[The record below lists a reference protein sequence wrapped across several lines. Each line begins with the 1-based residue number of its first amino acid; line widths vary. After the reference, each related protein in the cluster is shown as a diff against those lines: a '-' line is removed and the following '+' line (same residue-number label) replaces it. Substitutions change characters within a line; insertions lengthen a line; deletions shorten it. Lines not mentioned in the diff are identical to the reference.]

1 MLTVLLT
8 VDTPAN
14 DFSERYKDFLDT
26 ILKYENDFEV
36 IFLTK
41 TDYPFKDAFRV
52 LASKLPNHQFV
63 ALDELNNKNEVILTG
78 LAQAQG
84 DDILLCTWDTNI
96 IVIDQL
102 LQKRKEGCDLVFVKN
117 KKSKFKKFFEG
128 LGTASYNFGT
138 RFIKHNFDMFAET
151 DVQLIDG
158 RVANLICAAP
168 DESFEL
174 RVTNNYKQLKQG
186 VVESEHIFENGRTAQ
201 ITSPVF
207 PLGVVAFFY
216 LIGLVSLIIIT
227 PLFNQGIYSWWAL
240 LVIALWLVLGVVGL
254 ISTTKRIYRTRNAN
268 PVRLNRNG
276 EPILIVQE
284 FIENGESQIDY
295 EKTDFEKQ
303 VDDLFVKEEA
313 VSPASLIRRSTD
325 VKAESKKQVKKEKS
339 TKKQPAKTKKEKTQK
354 GVKTKE
360 SKSPATKKTEKKVTK
375 TSKEKANKN
384 AAKSNTKSA
393 AKTAQPKK
401 VVSDKKE
408 KKTTNRVDKNKK
420 SPVQKSEKKTK
431 EKPKTVKKAADKKP
445 KVATKKTTKTK

>member
-8 VDTPAN
+8 TDTPAN
-14 DFSERYKDFLDT
+14 NFSERYKEFIDT
-26 ILKYENDFEV
+26 ILKYEDDFEV
-36 IFLTK
+36 IFLAK
-41 TDYPFKDAFRV
+41 NDYPDKDAFRI

-117 KKSKFKKFFEG
+117 KKSKLKKFFEG

-158 RVANLICAAP
+158 RVANLICSAP

-186 VVESEHIFENGRTAQ
+186 IIENEKVYENTRVVSQ
-201 ITSPVF
+201 SSPVF
-207 PLGVVAFFY
+207 SLGIVSFFY
-216 LIGLVSLIIIT
+216 LIGLLALIVVT
-227 PLFNQGIYSWWAL
+227 PIFNNGIYSWWAL
-240 LVIALWLVLGVVGL
+240 LVIAVWLILGIVGL
-254 ISTTKRIYRTRNAN
+254 VSATKSIYKTRNAN

-284 FIENGESQIDY
+284 FIENGESVTDY
-295 EKTDFEKQ
+295 EQTDFEKR
-303 VDDLFVKEEA
+303 VDDLFVQE
-313 VSPASLIRRSTD
+313 
-325 VKAESKKQVKKEKS
+325 
-339 TKKQPAKTKKEKTQK
+339 QK
-354 GVKTKE
+354 NQ
-360 SKSPATKKTEKKVTK
+360 SASPATLIRKTTNTESGKKNNKTKMPAKKKAAAKKTSTKEKVKKKTEKTK
-375 TSKEKANKN
+375 KAE
-384 AAKSNTKSA
+384 SS
-393 AKTAQPKK
+393 
-401 VVSDKKE
+401 KKE
-408 KKTTNRVDKNKK
+408 EKPATNKVDKN
-420 SPVQKSEKKTK
+420 SGKTK
-431 EKPKTVKKAADKKP
+431 SKSTSKKPAAKKATKGTKKEAKSKATVKKST
-445 KVATKKTTKTK
+445 TKKAEKAKPAEKKAAKPAKKESKTKKSSTKKSK